1 MSLLLVLLRHG
12 RSEADDLRIHEG
24 RHDSALTERG
34 RQQAEERLADFR
46 QQGLSFDRVISSPL
60 ARAKATAEVIS
71 RGLGVPL
78 VIDPDWT
85 EMDKGRLAGL
95 SFDEAARR
103 FPKPTS
109 RDLYRRYH
117 EGESVAELHARAL
130 RAVARI
136 ASGGEGRVLVVSHGA
151 ILNAAMRCLLGIA
164 PMPGEAGAH
173 FSFGDLGCAV
183 LTYHPQKHAWRL
195 RRFEAGFDAHDSEAV
210 EKRA

>member
-24 RHDSALTERG
+24 RYDSALTERG
-34 RQQAEERLADFR
+34 RQQAEERLADFE
-46 QQGLSFDRVISSPL
+46 QQGLSFDRVVSSPL
-60 ARAKATAEVIS
+60 ARARATAEVIS
-71 RGLGVPL
+71 RGLGAPL

-85 EMDKGRLAGL
+85 EMDKGWLAGL
-95 SFDEAARR
+95 PFDEAARR
-103 FPKPTS
+103 FPKPAS

-136 ASGGEGRVLVVSHGA
+136 AAGGEGRVLVVSHGA

-164 PMPGEAGAH
+164 PAPDEAGAH
-173 FSFGDLGCAV
+173 FAFGDLGYAI

-195 RRFEAGFDAHDSEAV
+195 LRFETGMETPNPG
-210 EKRA
+210 R